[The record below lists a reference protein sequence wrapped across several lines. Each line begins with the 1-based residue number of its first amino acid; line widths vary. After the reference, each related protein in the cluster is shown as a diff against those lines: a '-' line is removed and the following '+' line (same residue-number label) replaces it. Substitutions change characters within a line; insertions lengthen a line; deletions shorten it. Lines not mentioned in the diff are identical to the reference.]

1 MIKFGNVSKIY
12 PNGTKGLTDVN
23 LQINQGEF
31 VAIIGTSGAGKSTL
45 IRCVNGLNDITSGS
59 LIVNDTEVS
68 KLKGK
73 ELRKFRR
80 HVGMIFQSYNL
91 VPRVTVLKNVMF
103 ARVPDMSLFKVIFGL
118 FSKEDKLVALDS
130 LNKVGILD
138 KAYIRA
144 DQLSGGQQQRV
155 SLARALSQ
163 ESEILLADEPVS
175 ALDPVTD
182 KEVMDDFKRIN
193 EEFNKIF
200 KPKKIKLIT
209 GEVVE
214 EKVSRTWLTWLIIIL
229 LIAFSVILTNFDFS
243 ALSRSGLFFQKLAS
257 MIPPNWAYFHKV
269 LPPLLD
275 TIKMSFF
282 ASLLGAILSVP
293 FAILAANNILK
304 NRFVN
309 GIIRLIF
316 MLARTLPT
324 LVLALIATY
333 IFGLGTFAGVVAIFV
348 FTFSFIGKQ
357 LFEVIETVDMG
368 PFEAAEALGVSP
380 LKAFFIAVFPQV
392 LPTYLSTALYAFE
405 GNVRYAA
412 ILGYVG
418 AGGIGNILNDRVN
431 FRDFSSVGMILISI
445 LATVMIIDSISA
457 LIRKKI
463 A

>member
-1 MIKFGNVSKIY
+1 MIKFENVSKIY

-163 ESEILLADEPVS
+163 ESEIFLADEPVS
-175 ALDPVTD
+175 ALDPVTA

-193 EEFNKIF
+193 EEFNK
-200 KPKKIKLIT
+200 T
-209 GEVVE
+209 
-214 EKVSRTWLTWLIIIL
+214 IL
-229 LIAFSVILTNFDFS
+229 L
-243 ALSRSGLFFQKLAS
+243 
-257 MIPPNWAYFHKV
+257 
-269 LPPLLD
+269 
-275 TIKMSFF
+275 
-282 ASLLGAILSVP
+282 
-293 FAILAANNILK
+293 NIHH
-304 NRFVN
+304 VE
-309 GIIRLIF
+309 
-316 MLARTLPT
+316 
-324 LVLALIATY
+324 LALEYASRI
-333 IFGLGTFAGVVAIFV
+333 
-348 FTFSFIGKQ
+348 
-357 LFEVIETVDMG
+357 
-368 PFEAAEALGVSP
+368 
-380 LKAFFIAVFPQV
+380 IAVKKGKIVYDGPSQEV
-392 LPTYLSTALYAFE
+392 TKE
-405 GNVRYAA
+405 
-412 ILGYVG
+412 ILDEVY
-418 AGGIGNILNDRVN
+418 
-431 FRDFSSVGMILISI
+431 
-445 LATVMIIDSISA
+445 
-457 LIRKKI
+457 RKE

>member
-1 MIKFGNVSKIY
+1 MKKDGEVMIKFENVSKIY

-155 SLARALSQ
+155 SLARAL
-163 ESEILLADEPVS
+163 
-175 ALDPVTD
+175 DPVTA

-193 EEFNKIF
+193 EEFNK
-200 KPKKIKLIT
+200 T
-209 GEVVE
+209 
-214 EKVSRTWLTWLIIIL
+214 IL
-229 LIAFSVILTNFDFS
+229 L
-243 ALSRSGLFFQKLAS
+243 
-257 MIPPNWAYFHKV
+257 
-269 LPPLLD
+269 
-275 TIKMSFF
+275 
-282 ASLLGAILSVP
+282 
-293 FAILAANNILK
+293 NIHH
-304 NRFVN
+304 VE
-309 GIIRLIF
+309 
-316 MLARTLPT
+316 
-324 LVLALIATY
+324 LALEYASRI
-333 IFGLGTFAGVVAIFV
+333 
-348 FTFSFIGKQ
+348 
-357 LFEVIETVDMG
+357 
-368 PFEAAEALGVSP
+368 
-380 LKAFFIAVFPQV
+380 IAVKKGKIVYDGPSQEV
-392 LPTYLSTALYAFE
+392 TKE
-405 GNVRYAA
+405 
-412 ILGYVG
+412 ILDEVY
-418 AGGIGNILNDRVN
+418 
-431 FRDFSSVGMILISI
+431 
-445 LATVMIIDSISA
+445 
-457 LIRKKI
+457 RKE